1 MRNLSTWALQKEAL
15 VMSDETAQWRWEMAQ
30 KDTSSPAE
38 VNLHGEGRD
47 HWWLRKGSWVRVC
60 GACPEGL
67 VRDPPIQLSQTRENS
82 GGGHL
87 TRETVLLL
95 GTA

>member
-1 MRNLSTWALQKEAL
+1 
-15 VMSDETAQWRWEMAQ
+15 MSDEATQWQWQMAG
-30 KDTSSPAE
+30 KDPSTPAE
-38 VNLHGEGRD
+38 VNLPGEGRD

-60 GACPEGL
+60 RACPEGL